1 MTVIVGKGELV
12 NILALFK
19 NKQRAESLLS
29 TWPCRGTRKCRDCH
43 SDPAV
48 QDLLHNLAYSKFLLD
63 PNPFGVIK
71 PGLLE

>member
-29 TWPCRGTRKCRDCH
+29 TWPCRGTRKRRDCH

-48 QDLLHNLAYSKFLLD
+48 QDLLNNLA
-63 PNPFGVIK
+63 
-71 PGLLE
+71 